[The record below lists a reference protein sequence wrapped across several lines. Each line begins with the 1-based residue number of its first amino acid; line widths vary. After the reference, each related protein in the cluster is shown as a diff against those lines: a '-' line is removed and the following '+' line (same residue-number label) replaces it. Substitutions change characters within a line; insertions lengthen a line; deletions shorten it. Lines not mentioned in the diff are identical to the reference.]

1 MNNLNVGGLYSILL
15 CVKIDRDKNSRNL
28 CNNCYSHFF
37 LYFCYLKRIFD
48 VNGIIMYDN
57 NQNNG
62 DRLFESIRQGDIGA
76 YEMLF
81 KKYYLSMCM
90 IARRIVEDEDVAKDL
105 VQEIFI
111 RLWEKRETYDFRETA
126 DIFLYVSVR
135 NKCFDYLRSRKNL
148 PLQEGLSAAGNEY
161 FFRDIL
167 IEEETYRIVM
177 EAIDALPAQSGRIIK
192 LSLEGKQNKE
202 ISENLG
208 ISVNTVKSLKYKAMD
223 ALREVL
229 KDYFYLLL
237 VFLAENN

>member
-1 MNNLNVGGLYSILL
+1 MS
-15 CVKIDRDKNSRNL
+15 DSD
-28 CNNCYSHFF
+28 
-37 LYFCYLKRIFD
+37 
-48 VNGIIMYDN
+48 
-57 NQNNG
+57 QNN
-62 DRLFESIRQGDIGA
+62 DDKLFESIRQGNIDA

-148 PLQEGLSAAGNEY
+148 PLKEGLSAAGNEY
-161 FFRDIL
+161 FFHDIL

-177 EAIDALPAQSGRIIK
+177 EAIDTLPAQSGRIIK

-223 ALREVL
+223 TLREVL

>member
-1 MNNLNVGGLYSILL
+1 MS
-15 CVKIDRDKNSRNL
+15 DSD
-28 CNNCYSHFF
+28 
-37 LYFCYLKRIFD
+37 
-48 VNGIIMYDN
+48 
-57 NQNNG
+57 QNN
-62 DRLFESIRQGDIGA
+62 DDKLFESIRQGNIDA

-111 RLWEKRETYDFRETA
+111 RLWEKRGTYDFRETA

-223 ALREVL
+223 TLREVL

>member
-1 MNNLNVGGLYSILL
+1 MS
-15 CVKIDRDKNSRNL
+15 DSD
-28 CNNCYSHFF
+28 
-37 LYFCYLKRIFD
+37 
-48 VNGIIMYDN
+48 
-57 NQNNG
+57 QNN
-62 DRLFESIRQGDIGA
+62 DDKLFESIRQGNIDA

-192 LSLEGKQNKE
+192 LSLEGK
-202 ISENLG
+202 
-208 ISVNTVKSLKYKAMD
+208 
-223 ALREVL
+223 
-229 KDYFYLLL
+229 
-237 VFLAENN
+237 

>member
-1 MNNLNVGGLYSILL
+1 MS
-15 CVKIDRDKNSRNL
+15 DSD
-28 CNNCYSHFF
+28 
-37 LYFCYLKRIFD
+37 
-48 VNGIIMYDN
+48 
-57 NQNNG
+57 QNN
-62 DRLFESIRQGDIGA
+62 DDKLFESIRQGNIDA

-148 PLQEGLSAAGNEY
+148 PLQEGLSAAGKEY
-161 FFRDIL
+161 FFHDIL

-177 EAIDALPAQSGRIIK
+177 EAIDTLPAQSGRIIK

-223 ALREVL
+223 TLREVL

>member
-1 MNNLNVGGLYSILL
+1 
-15 CVKIDRDKNSRNL
+15 
-28 CNNCYSHFF
+28 
-37 LYFCYLKRIFD
+37 
-48 VNGIIMYDN
+48 
-57 NQNNG
+57 
-62 DRLFESIRQGDIGA
+62 
-76 YEMLF
+76 MLF

-111 RLWEKRETYDFRETA
+111 RLWEKRKTYDFQEMT

-135 NKCFDYLRSRKNL
+135 NKCFDYLRSRKKL
-148 PLQEGLSAAGNEY
+148 PLQQELKAADNEY

-167 IEEETYRIVM
+167 IEEETYRIIM
-177 EAIDALPAQSGRIIK
+177 EAIDALPVQSGRVIK

-223 ALREVL
+223 TLRAVL
-229 KDYFYLLL
+229 KDYFYLL
-237 VFLAENN
+237 

>member
-1 MNNLNVGGLYSILL
+1 MS
-15 CVKIDRDKNSRNL
+15 DSD
-28 CNNCYSHFF
+28 
-37 LYFCYLKRIFD
+37 
-48 VNGIIMYDN
+48 
-57 NQNNG
+57 QNN
-62 DRLFESIRQGDIGA
+62 DDKLFESIRQGNIDA

-135 NKCFDYLRSRKNL
+135 NKCFDYLRSLKNL

-223 ALREVL
+223 TLREVL

>member
-1 MNNLNVGGLYSILL
+1 
-15 CVKIDRDKNSRNL
+15 
-28 CNNCYSHFF
+28 
-37 LYFCYLKRIFD
+37 
-48 VNGIIMYDN
+48 
-57 NQNNG
+57 
-62 DRLFESIRQGDIGA
+62 
-76 YEMLF
+76 
-81 KKYYLSMCM
+81 MCM

-111 RLWEKRETYDFRETA
+111 RLWEKRKTYDFQEMT

-135 NKCFDYLRSRKNL
+135 NKCFDYLRSRKKL
-148 PLQEGLSAAGNEY
+148 PLQQELKAADNEY

-167 IEEETYRIVM
+167 IEEETYRIIM
-177 EAIDALPAQSGRIIK
+177 EAIDALPVQSGRVIK
-192 LSLEGKQNKE
+192 LSLGGKQNKE

-223 ALREVL
+223 TLRVVL

>member
-1 MNNLNVGGLYSILL
+1 MS
-15 CVKIDRDKNSRNL
+15 DSD
-28 CNNCYSHFF
+28 
-37 LYFCYLKRIFD
+37 
-48 VNGIIMYDN
+48 
-57 NQNNG
+57 QNN
-62 DRLFESIRQGDIGA
+62 DDKLFESIRQGNIDA

-148 PLQEGLSAAGNEY
+148 PLQEGLSAVGNEY

-223 ALREVL
+223 TLREVL